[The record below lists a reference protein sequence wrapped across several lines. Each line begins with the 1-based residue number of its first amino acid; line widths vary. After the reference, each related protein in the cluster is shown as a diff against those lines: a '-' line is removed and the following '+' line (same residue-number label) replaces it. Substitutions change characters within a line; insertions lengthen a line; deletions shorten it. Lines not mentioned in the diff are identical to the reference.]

1 MRATALDHS
10 DAPGSVDDVEQ
21 QSFPPSDELV
31 IKRLQGHDLETVLA
45 SSAVVRR
52 AMRESGRQLVA
63 SSWRTTS
70 RGVAMELAFSPGPS
84 RD

>member
-1 MRATALDHS
+1 MRATAPNHP
-10 DAPGSVDDVEQ
+10 DAPDSLDEVEQ
-21 QSFPPSDELV
+21 QSFPPSDDLV

-52 AMRESGRQLVA
+52 AMRDSGRQLVA
-63 SSWRTTS
+63 SSWRTTP
-70 RGVAMELAFSPGPS
+70 RGVAMELAFSLSPS